1 MQVYLWILLTLL
13 SSLAWAFEEE
23 IGEDYFNSSLTNT
36 QSLLP
41 TTINSISTLSGEWL
55 ESETDFIVA
64 GPEPVVL
71 TRSYAAGHSSNE
83 LGFNW
88 EFNYLHKL
96 IIKEFKHLEKKM
108 NIMHF

>member
-1 MQVYLWILLTLL
+1 MQVYLWILFTLI
-13 SSLAWAFEEE
+13 SSLAWTFEEE
-23 IGEDYFNSSLTNT
+23 IGEDYFNSSLIKT

-41 TTINSISTLSGEWL
+41 TTINSISALSGEWL

-71 TRSYAAGHSSNE
+71 TRSYSLGNREGH

-88 EFNYLHKL
+88 DFNRLRFSFSHPKR
-96 IIKEFKHLEKKM
+96 K
-108 NIMHF
+108 